1 MHSVKKAVILL
12 GGLGTRFLPVT
23 KAVPKEMIPIIDKP
37 VFHYLI
43 EEAIASGMKEI
54 ILVTSPEKKKLIQ
67 KYLEP
72 SSKLEKFLRKRKREH
87 LIKDLPI
94 FPKDVSLK
102 ICLQR
107 RPLGDGHAIL
117 QAKNLIGNEAFGLF
131 FGDDIIDSE
140 TPALLQLSEIY
151 EKYRSPILALE
162 KVPESRLHLFGVVKI
177 ERTASRLS
185 KIRGIVEKPL
195 SGEAPSDLAI
205 VGRYVL
211 SPEIFDVLGGM
222 KPGPRK
228 EIILADALQVMV
240 KKGKPIYG
248 LEYKGNW
255 LSCGDKLGFL
265 KTTVLFGMKDGK
277 LNKEFKGF
285 LKGLKF

>member
-1 MHSVKKAVILL
+1 MNSVKKAVILL
-12 GGLGTRFLPVT
+12 GGLGTRFLPIT

-43 EEAIASGMKEI
+43 EEAMGSGIKEI

-67 KYLEP
+67 KYLNP
-72 SSKLEKFLRKRKREH
+72 SLKLERFLKKRKREY

-94 FPKDVSLK
+94 FPKDISLK
-102 ICLQR
+102 ICLQK

-117 QAKNLIGNEAFGLF
+117 QAKNLIGNEPFGLF
-131 FGDDIIDSE
+131 FGDDVIDSE
-140 TPALLQLSEIY
+140 TPALLQLADVY
-151 EKYRSPILALE
+151 EKYKSPILALE
-162 KVPESRLHLFGVVKI
+162 KIPEDRLHLFGVVKI
-177 ERTASRLS
+177 ERIASRLS
-185 KIRGIVEKPL
+185 KVKGIVEKPL
-195 SGEAPSDLAI
+195 PGEAPSDLAI

-211 SPEIFDVLGGM
+211 SPEIFDVLSGM

-228 EIILADALQVMV
+228 EIILADALQIMI

-265 KTTVLFGMKDGK
+265 KTTVLFGMKNEK
-277 LNKEFKGF
+277 INKEFKGF